1 MENFSL
7 DLGTHFVDGPYLVM
21 GPTQYIQ
28 IQTSAQMPLR
38 HLLTDF
44 TFHPNLQHEAFD
56 MQWYWYL
63 DSGIWRNAH
72 SKLNNNIILYSILE
86 WTLGLHWRKH
96 MLLKSCLSIVLNSVY
111 PFQNVFKFYF
121 RQSRFSRNQI
131 FTRLATYYLL
141 LKSVNG
147 YLFTVIL
154 ELNKKEKTQK

>member
-1 MENFSL
+1 MNP
-7 DLGTHFVDGPYLVM
+7 GP
-21 GPTQYIQ
+21 
-28 IQTSAQMPLR
+28 PLKKTYA
-38 HLLTDF
+38 LK
-44 TFHPNLQHEAFD
+44 
-56 MQWYWYL
+56 
-63 DSGIWRNAH
+63 
-72 SKLNNNIILYSILE
+72 KLFKY
-86 WTLGLHWRKH
+86 
-96 MLLKSCLSIVLNSVY
+96 VLNSVY